1 MEAHSFAGRQGQVGA
16 AWSRILARVPGSRK
30 QRAMPRVE
38 HRSACGDGCMAGET
52 APRQAVRN
60 IEEIVAL
67 EQEELRRRPPSSH
80 LADAVARL
88 AGTPAFVALH
98 ALGIAAYV
106 AVNAG
111 LVPGIPVFD
120 PFPYGLL
127 GGFFSLE
134 GVLLAAFVLM
144 KQNRADLRA
153 EERAHLD
160 LQISLLAE
168 QEVTKVIQML
178 ERVSATLGIEREVV
192 DAETRELGKVTAVG
206 DLAGKLHESLHP
218 EERGDEPS

>member
-1 MEAHSFAGRQGQVGA
+1 
-16 AWSRILARVPGSRK
+16 
-30 QRAMPRVE
+30 
-38 HRSACGDGCMAGET
+38 MAGKA
-52 APRQAVRN
+52 APRRAVRN

-88 AGTPAFVALH
+88 AGTPGFVAFH

-106 AVNAG
+106 AANAG
-111 LVPGIPVFD
+111 LIPGVPVFD

-127 GGFFSLE
+127 GGFFSKE

-178 ERVSATLGIEREVV
+178 ERVSANLGIEREVV
-192 DAETRELGKVTAVG
+192 DAEARELGEVTAVG
-206 DLAGKLHESLHP
+206 SLASTLHESLHP
-218 EERGDEPS
+218 EKNGGRGP